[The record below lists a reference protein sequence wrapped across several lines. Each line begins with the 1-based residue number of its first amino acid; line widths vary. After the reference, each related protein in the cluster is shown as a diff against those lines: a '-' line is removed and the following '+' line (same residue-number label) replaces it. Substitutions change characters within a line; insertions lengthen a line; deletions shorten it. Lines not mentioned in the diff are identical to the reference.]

1 MTNTV
6 IKPSR
11 IQRKRTKGHKLPPN
25 TVCVTRPGKYGN
37 PYTHDSW
44 ATINGEFRQLRSI
57 EEAVQ
62 AFRELCERTEM
73 TFSELRGKNLA
84 CWCKEGA
91 CCHGDVILE
100 IANRGGAV

>member
-1 MTNTV
+1 MKTNQP
-6 IKPSR
+6 KR
-11 IQRKRTKGHKLPPN
+11 IQRKRTKGYKLPPN
-25 TVCVTRPGKYGN
+25 TICVTRPGKYGN
-37 PYTHDSW
+37 PYMQDSW
-44 ATINGEFRQLRSI
+44 ATINGEFRQLRST

-73 TFSELRGKNLA
+73 TFSSLRGWSLA

-100 IANRGGAV
+100 IANKGCRV